1 MKQLPNVV
9 SLVRLAGTAPLL
21 VVAMVAGSRSW
32 FLGLL
37 CVAWFTDALDGW
49 LARRLQA
56 ESELGRML
64 DSWGDYVTTV
74 LCVAGVA
81 WLWPE
86 VMAREWHWFATGL
99 TSFLTVVIYGLV
111 RYGRP
116 PGYHTWMAKALS
128 VALPFALG
136 FLLAGWSARPFHGV
150 VMLQVLGTLEEITIS
165 LLLPGYSGAMPT
177 AWHAWH
183 RRESQTAIPPGRRQP
198 G

>member
-1 MKQLPNVV
+1 MTNQLPNLV
-9 SLVRLAGTAPLL
+9 SLIRLAGTAPLL
-21 VVAMVAGSRSW
+21 VGAMVADSRLW

-37 CVAWFTDALDGW
+37 CIAWLTDALDGW
-49 LARRLQA
+49 LARRMHA

-64 DSWGDYVTTV
+64 DSWADYVTTV

-86 VMAREWHWFATGL
+86 VMAREWRWFATGL

-116 PGYHTWMAKALS
+116 PGYHTWMAKALA

-136 FLLAGWSARPFHGV
+136 CLLAGWSARPFHAV
-150 VMLQVLGTLEEITIS
+150 VILQVLGTAEEITIS
-165 LLLPGYSGAMPT
+165 LLLPGYSGTMSS
-177 AWHAWH
+177 AWHAWC
-183 RRESQTAIPPGRRQP
+183 RRKSLTLNRAGP
-198 G
+198 